1 MDENMNINFNDV
13 ERLINIAERANID
26 SLEVVDGSKRISIIC
41 QPPFNQSGNQ
51 INQSS
56 NQDRSHI
63 NSRNSSTSTDHTSTN
78 SFTNPNSNS
87 SAQDIDSAG
96 AAKDKPTTETASENN
111 QITAPMLGTFY
122 RRSDPSADVFV
133 SVGDSVVA
141 GDTLCVIEAMKIMH
155 EVKADRA
162 GSIEEILVEDGD
174 VVEFDQALFMISPS

>member
-1 MDENMNINFNDV
+1 MNINFNDV

-41 QPPFNQSGNQ
+41 QSPFNQSG
-51 INQSS
+51 

-78 SFTNPNSNS
+78 SFTNPNDNS

>member
-13 ERLINIAERANID
+13 ERLINIVERANID

-63 NSRNSSTSTDHTSTN
+63 NSRNSFTSTDHTSTN

-87 SAQDIDSAG
+87 SAQDIEIG
-96 AAKDKPTTETASENN
+96 
-111 QITAPMLGTFY
+111 
-122 RRSDPSADVFV
+122 
-133 SVGDSVVA
+133 
-141 GDTLCVIEAMKIMH
+141 
-155 EVKADRA
+155 RA
-162 GSIEEILVEDGD
+162 HV
-174 VVEFDQALFMISPS
+174 